1 MSITSDF
8 CKLNCFL
15 IATETLLELE
25 WELVMKKLWK
35 RVFQVSFGFLLLL
48 AAVLGGVGNRGTVL
62 AANRDHVILDG
73 IYVEDIDL
81 SGMTKEEAGAA
92 VDAFV
97 EELKQRVVTFGA
109 VDEHYVAVTTG
120 DLGLTWVNTEIIEEA
135 VGLGKEGN
143 IVQRY
148 KAIQDLKHGN
158 KIYELQL
165 TFDKDAIRAIM
176 EEQCAEYDIPAVNA
190 SLVRNNGGFTVTEG
204 TTGLSVNIEESLN
217 DTYNYLT
224 QSWDYKDASIDL
236 VIDVTQPKGNKEEL
250 LKVKDVLGTYTTS
263 FATSGSARCKNIE
276 NACGLING
284 TTLYPGEEFSTL
296 DIITP
301 FTEANGYYPAGS
313 YLNGMVVESL
323 GGGICQVSTTL
334 YNAVLL
340 SELEVTERS
349 NHSMIISYVQPSMDA
364 AIAESS
370 GKNFKFIN
378 NLDYPI
384 YIEGYTQNKKITFA
398 IYGVETRAAGHK
410 VRYES
415 ETLTTTYPDSEK
427 IIQDSSHSVGYIDI
441 QSAHIGYTAQL
452 WKIVEED
459 GVEVSREVINK
470 STYKVSPKTATVGVS
485 TSNAAYASRI
495 QAAIASGSI
504 DVVQAEAAA
513 IRNEM
518 AAATAAAE
526 QQAALEAY
534 YNALQQQNTE
544 ESAAEITTP

>member
-1 MSITSDF
+1 
-8 CKLNCFL
+8 
-15 IATETLLELE
+15 
-25 WELVMKKLWK
+25 MKKLWK